1 MRKIIISFIAMLLAL
16 YGTVAFGS
24 YPMKEEVPAPLSQG
38 RADTLL
44 QFTSGG
50 HVLGFTPNRVYMAG
64 MGHALTEEFIG
75 ANTVTPKSVSSHRV
89 VYENLWKGISLTY
102 EARKTGIAE
111 SIYTVNPGADVNSI
125 RIRYNAEVTIQ
136 KNGTLSFTHPIARG
150 SYTLSP
156 PVAWQEKEGTR
167 IPVPIS
173 YTRLTDTT
181 IGFTVGSYDRTLPL
195 VIDPVYTWHTF
206 HGSGGDDYGQAIAVD
221 NDGNVYVTGYSDAT
235 WGTPVNPHS
244 GAYDIVVFKLNSSGT
259 LQWHTFHGSSS
270 NNDYGQ
276 AIAVDNDGNVY
287 VTGTSYATWGKPIN
301 PHSGN
306 DDMVVFKLNSSGTLL
321 WHTFYGSSDSD
332 YGLGIAV
339 DNDGNVYVTGTS
351 ECQEG
356 ASSANTSEGAIPEK
370 SNGPSGI
377 PVVKNR

>member
-1 MRKIIISFIAMLLAL
+1 MLSRATEDVYDGYAQHISAIIKEDDDMRKIIISFIAMLLAL
-16 YGTVAFGS
+16 YGTVASGS

-136 KNGTLSFTHPIARG
+136 KNGTLSFTHPTARG

-206 HGSGGDDYGQAIAVD
+206 YGSNNDDHGYGIAVDKDGNVYVTGVSTATWGTPINPHSGAYDIIVLKLDSSGTLLWHTFHGSGSYDYGYGIAVD
-221 NDGNVYVTGYSDAT
+221 NDGNVYVTGYSYDT
-235 WGTPVNPHS
+235 WGTPINPYS
-244 GAYDIVVFKLNSSGT
+244 DGSDIVVL
-259 LQWHTFHGSSS
+259 
-270 NNDYGQ
+270 
-276 AIAVDNDGNVY
+276 
-287 VTGTSYATWGKPIN
+287 
-301 PHSGN
+301 
-306 DDMVVFKLNSSGTLL
+306 KLNSSGTLL
-321 WHTFYGSSDSD
+321 WHTFHGSNGVD
-332 YGLGIAV
+332 YGRAIA
-339 DNDGNVYVTGTS
+339 GY
-351 ECQEG
+351 CQL
-356 ASSANTSEGAIPEK
+356 NCV
-370 SNGPSGI
+370 NFL
-377 PVVKNR
+377 